1 MKVQGNVYGTC
12 MSILPDSTPFQ
23 ADYKTNIEF
32 CTIDTYN
39 NEAVLGMHETW

>member
-1 MKVQGNVYGTC
+1 MQVQANGTC
-12 MSILPDSTPFQ
+12 MNILPDSTPLQ

-39 NEAVLGMHETW
+39 NEVVLGMHETW